1 MEFIEHKLLTCPKC
15 GTNNN
20 FDVYKSVNITDDFL
34 KREDVLTNKI
44 FRYKCANCNLVTT
57 IYYPFLYHDKNKKFV
72 IQFDPKNIFDD
83 SLGIK
88 DMDVFNDYTCR
99 IVKKSYE
106 LVDKILILEKF
117 DDRVMEVLKE
127 FVIASS
133 NASNVLKLAFAKT
146 KDDSYEFLC
155 INSNDEVIGLIPF
168 TEDLY
173 DMIYDKFYD
182 KLKDLNPYIVDRD
195 FAIKF
200 LNEVEI

>member
-15 GTNNN
+15 GANNV
-20 FDVYKSVNITDDFL
+20 FDIYKSINVSDDFL

-44 FRYKCANCNLVTT
+44 FKYKCDKCNLNTT
-57 IYYPFLYHDKNKKFV
+57 IYYPFLYHDKNSLFV

-88 DMDVFNDYTCR
+88 DMDVFKDYRCR

-106 LVDKILILEKF
+106 LIDKILVLEKF

-155 INSNDEVIGLIPF
+155 INSNEEVIGLIPF
-168 TEDLY
+168 KKELY
-173 DMIYDKFYD
+173 DMIYDKFYL
-182 KLKDLNPYIVDRD
+182 KLKDLNPYVVDRD

>member
-1 MEFIEHKLLTCPKC
+1 
-15 GTNNN
+15 
-20 FDVYKSVNITDDFL
+20 
-34 KREDVLTNKI
+34 
-44 FRYKCANCNLVTT
+44 
-57 IYYPFLYHDKNKKFV
+57 
-72 IQFDPKNIFDD
+72 
-83 SLGIK
+83 
-88 DMDVFNDYTCR
+88 MDVFKDYACR

-168 TEDLY
+168 REDLY